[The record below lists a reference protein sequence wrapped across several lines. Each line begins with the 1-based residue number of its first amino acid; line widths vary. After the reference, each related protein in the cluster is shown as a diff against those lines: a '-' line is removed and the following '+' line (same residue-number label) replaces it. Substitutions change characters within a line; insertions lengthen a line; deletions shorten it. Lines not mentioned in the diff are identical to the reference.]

1 MCIIK
6 IHVGFILE
14 PLYFWNTYVQL
25 DFSKPF
31 SSISDHLT
39 LIFPGYFL
47 ISSRDSSWNLGPKG
61 TPQKIILKNFYNLF
75 AEGKGNRSLQSQQ
88 LLLKYVSKCR
98 IISSALT
105 WLLSKEHLKIRD
117 FLKYWRKWKTIWGS
131 PGPTSSFCPFKP
143 TWGYSQAGP
152 KRFGPAW
159 LRSLCLLHSGHV
171 THAKVIILRERVQTR
186 WKSLSFWQ
194 TGDGK
199 GSPRTKR
206 TNLFPEKKFIENHT
220 ESFYVGPP
228 KHLIWNG
235 FFLVLCFFINFF
247 HLSSHL

>member
-1 MCIIK
+1 M
-6 IHVGFILE
+6 F
-14 PLYFWNTYVQL
+14 
-25 DFSKPF
+25 
-31 SSISDHLT
+31 
-39 LIFPGYFL
+39 
-47 ISSRDSSWNLGPKG
+47 
-61 TPQKIILKNFYNLF
+61 KNFYNLF
-75 AEGKGNRSLQSQQ
+75 AEGKGKRSLQSQL

-206 TNLFPEKKFIENHT
+206 TNLFPEKKLIENHT

>member
-1 MCIIK
+1 MLFLLLIP
-6 IHVGFILE
+6 
-14 PLYFWNTYVQL
+14 PLLFLKYVQL
-25 DFSKPF
+25 DFSKPS

-39 LIFPGYFL
+39 LIFPGHFL
-47 ISSRDSSWNLGPKG
+47 ISSRDSSWNLAPKG

-186 WKSLSFWQ
+186 WKSLSFW
-194 TGDGK
+194 
-199 GSPRTKR
+199 
-206 TNLFPEKKFIENHT
+206 
-220 ESFYVGPP
+220 
-228 KHLIWNG
+228 
-235 FFLVLCFFINFF
+235 
-247 HLSSHL
+247 